1 MKKYI
6 VLILALVGGRTL
18 VQAQVDPHFSQ
29 YYVFPSWLNPA
40 LTGAFDGEYKVAGIY
55 RSQWDKL
62 DNGFKTFGVNA
73 EAVTNK
79 KLNIGL
85 NLFQQSTGTGF
96 TYQNA
101 YASFNYTGVRFG
113 KENSH
118 VIAIGIQAGMLSRRF
133 DPTKFTTGEQWS
145 VGGGFNPNTG
155 NGEVLA
161 NKGKTAFDAGAGVL
175 YYDMNPAKK
184 ASPYLGVSVGHLT
197 QPEGFYISAND
208 KLPMRMTVHGGVA
221 INPSGSFV
229 VTPNFLYLRQGNAE
243 EKMIGAFGQ
252 YRVSENTS
260 LLGGLNYRFEDAVVP
275 FVGFDYKNFVV
286 GVSYDVNT
294 SDLGRMVGNANTFE
308 VSLSYIIK
316 RNRILG
322 QRFFSCPRL

>member
-1 MKKYI
+1 MKKYF
-6 VLILALVGGRTL
+6 ILALALIGGRSVL
-18 VQAQVDPHFSQ
+18 QAQVDPHFSQ
-29 YYVFPSWLNPA
+29 YYVFSSWLNPA
-40 LTGAFDGEYKVAGIY
+40 LTGAFDGDYKVSGIY
-55 RSQWDKL
+55 RSQWAKL

-73 EAVTNK
+73 EAVTSK

-85 NLFQQSTGTGF
+85 NLFQQSTSTGF
-96 TYQNA
+96 TFQNA
-101 YASFNYTGVRFG
+101 YAAFNYTGVRFG
-113 KENSH
+113 RDNSK
-118 VIAIGIQAGMLSRRF
+118 VIAIGIQAGMIARRF
-133 DPTKFTTGEQWS
+133 DPSKFTTGEQWS
-145 VGGGFNPNTG
+145 VGGGFNGNTS

-161 NKGKTAFDAGAGVL
+161 QKGATVFDAGAGAL

-197 QPEGFYISAND
+197 QPEGVYIGASD
-208 KLPMRMTVHGGVA
+208 KLPMRVTVHGGVA
-221 INPSGSFV
+221 INPSGRFV
-229 VTPNFLYLRQGNAE
+229 LTPNFIYLRQGNAE
-243 EKMIGAFGQ
+243 EKAIGAFGQ
-252 YRVSENTS
+252 LRASDDMS
-260 LLGGLNYRFEDAVVP
+260 LLGGINYRFDDAVVP

-294 SDLGRMVGNANTFE
+294 SDLGRLVGNANSFE